1 MFQEIKKKNFKH
13 VIQNLED
20 CHVHVHRNKSIF
32 SIWRNFTYTL
42 LVFWRSVS
50 EFPAGPAGDAKWVVV
65 LGTVVVTSTD
75 RKIYNY
81 VFFACK

>member
-1 MFQEIKKKNFKH
+1 MYMYTGTKAYFPFG
-13 VIQNLED
+13 VIL
-20 CHVHVHRNKSIF
+20 HI
-32 SIWRNFTYTL
+32 YTL

-81 VFFACK
+81 VFCACK